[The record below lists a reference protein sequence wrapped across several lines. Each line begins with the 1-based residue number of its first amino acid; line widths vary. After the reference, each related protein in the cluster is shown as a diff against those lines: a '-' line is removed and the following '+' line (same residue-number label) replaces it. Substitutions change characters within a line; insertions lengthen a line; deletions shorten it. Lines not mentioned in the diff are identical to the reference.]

1 MCCGKKLHEDKG
13 CNEQLQQ
20 ICCHMQKPSNLGKIF
35 DLLLFPSYLS
45 NEDQLNLET
54 RWKKELILN

>member
-20 ICCHMQKPSNLGKIF
+20 ICCYMQKPSNLRKIF